1 MSPVAALVERPADPA
16 PRHPPGHDT
25 GGLGDNAGMAA
36 GRSARIPYHQ
46 ATRRLLRQSVFDSVF
61 ELQAD
66 KAWPAITMTDIARA
80 AGVSRQTLYNEF
92 GSRHDVAQQYILSLV
107 DGYLDRVETD
117 VAGHPGDARAA
128 LETAFRSF
136 LTMAAADP
144 MVRSAIEGTASDD
157 ILRLVTSEAG
167 TLLASASERLA
178 RIFADSWARLSH
190 ADAHRLGRHLVRHAL
205 SYVTI
210 APGTEEDPAADM
222 SLLLAPAVQI
232 LADGAA
238 R

>member
-1 MSPVAALVERPADPA
+1 MSPAAALAPRPAGHA
-16 PRHPPGHDT
+16 PRHPPGQDAD
-25 GGLGDNAGMAA
+25 GLGDNADMAA

-46 ATRRLLRQSVFDSVF
+46 ATRRLLRQSVFDSVL

-66 KAWPAITMTDIARA
+66 KAWSAITMTDIART

-92 GSRHDVAQQYILSLV
+92 GSRHDVAQQYILRLV
-107 DGYLDRVETD
+107 DGYLDQVETD
-117 VAGHPGDARAA
+117 IAEHPGDARAA

-157 ILRLVTSEAG
+157 VLRLMTSEAG

-178 RIFADSWARLSH
+178 RIFADSWARLSPD
-190 ADAHRLGRHLVRHAL
+190 DAHRLGRHLVRHAL

-222 SLLLAPAVQI
+222 SLLLAPAVQA
-232 LADGAA
+232 LADDAA